1 MIKSRYIF
9 LGLAMILMLAGCGAN
24 RKTIRFGAAGIGGM
38 YDSFANAYVS
48 LANKEDFS
56 YKLETRNTAGSAANV
71 RLLSGK
77 YIELGIAQAD
87 LVEEAYHGTG
97 EFRDKAYQGYKAVA
111 ALYPE
116 ACQIIVRTDSEIET
130 LDDLLGKTISIGAEE
145 SGTERNANQILQ
157 AQGISGDMVKTV
169 NLDYTEAAAK
179 LADGEIDA
187 FFCTA
192 GTQTTVI
199 GELAK
204 ECGIRLL
211 SIDVKCRNR
220 LKAAYPFYS
229 EYTIPAGTYTGQ
241 TEEVKTLSVQAVL
254 LAGDSLSENTVKE
267 LTELLFLHGKDIRYA
282 ASIELTEDEQ
292 SAIGG
297 ITIPFHKGAA
307 AYYAECGIEVPT
319 E

>member
-1 MIKSRYIF
+1 MKKSRYIF

-179 LADGEIDA
+179 LATKNMPVNRDNSFGGGAGAGIKITPVAFLVIRGENVRMLPVAEPASTSVDRLIELLPDLLEK
-187 FFCTA
+187 
-192 GTQTTVI
+192 
-199 GELAK
+199 GEAYFAEKKAAK
-204 ECGIRLL
+204 EAE
-211 SIDVKCRNR
+211 
-220 LKAAYPFYS
+220 KAA
-229 EYTIPAGTYTGQ
+229 
-241 TEEVKTLSVQAVL
+241 
-254 LAGDSLSENTVKE
+254 
-267 LTELLFLHGKDIRYA
+267 
-282 ASIELTEDEQ
+282 ED
-292 SAIGG
+292 A
-297 ITIPFHKGAA
+297 
-307 AYYAECGIEVPT
+307 
-319 E
+319 

>member
-1 MIKSRYIF
+1 MNMFSKVFGSRSQREVKRIMP
-9 LGLAMILMLAGCGAN
+9 LVDKIESLRPEMQKLSDEELKG
-24 RKTIRFGAAGIGGM
+24 KTREF
-38 YDSFANAYVS
+38 
-48 LANKEDFS
+48 K
-56 YKLETRNTAGSAANV
+56 KRLEEG
-71 RLLSGK
+71 
-77 YIELGIAQAD
+77 
-87 LVEEAYHGTG
+87 
-97 EFRDKAYQGYKAVA
+97 
-111 ALYPE
+111 
-116 ACQIIVRTDSEIET
+116 ET

-282 ASIELTEDEQ
+282 ASIELKEDEQ

>member
-1 MIKSRYIF
+1 MGIF
-9 LGLAMILMLAGCGAN
+9 SKIMGTHSERELKRVYPIVDKIEAMGPAMEKLSDEELRA
-24 RKTIRFGAAGIGGM
+24 KTDEF
-38 YDSFANAYVS
+38 
-48 LANKEDFS
+48 K
-56 YKLETRNTAGSAANV
+56 K
-71 RLLSGK
+71 RL
-77 YIELGIAQAD
+77 
-87 LVEEAYHGTG
+87 
-97 EFRDKAYQGYKAVA
+97 
-111 ALYPE
+111 
-116 ACQIIVRTDSEIET
+116 SEGET

-282 ASIELTEDEQ
+282 ASIELKEDEQ

>member
-87 LVEEAYHGTG
+87 LVE
-97 EFRDKAYQGYKAVA
+97 DKAYQGYKAVA

-116 ACQIIVRTDSEIET
+116 ACQIVVRADSEIET

-199 GELAK
+199 EELAK

-254 LAGDSLSENTVKE
+254 LAGDRLSEDTVKE
-267 LTELLFLHGKDIRYA
+267 LTALLFLHGKDIRYA
-282 ASIELTEDEQ
+282 ASIELKEDEQ

>member
-1 MIKSRYIF
+1 MQ
-9 LGLAMILMLAGCGAN
+9 
-24 RKTIRFGAAGIGGM
+24 RFI
-38 YDSFANAYVS
+38 
-48 LANKEDFS
+48 
-56 YKLETRNTAGSAANV
+56 
-71 RLLSGK
+71 
-77 YIELGIAQAD
+77 
-87 LVEEAYHGTG
+87 
-97 EFRDKAYQGYKAVA
+97 
-111 ALYPE
+111 PE
-116 ACQIIVRTDSEIET
+116 ACQIVVRTDSEIET

-220 LKAAYPFYS
+220 FKGG
-229 EYTIPAGTYTGQ
+229 I
-241 TEEVKTLSVQAVL
+241 SVL
-254 LAGDSLSENTVKE
+254 FRIYDSGRHLYRSDRRGKNTVC
-267 LTELLFLHGKDIRYA
+267 TGG
-282 ASIELTEDEQ
+282 AS
-292 SAIGG
+292 GR
-297 ITIPFHKGAA
+297 
-307 AYYAECGIEVPT
+307 
-319 E
+319 

>member
-1 MIKSRYIF
+1 M
-9 LGLAMILMLAGCGAN
+9 
-24 RKTIRFGAAGIGGM
+24 
-38 YDSFANAYVS
+38 
-48 LANKEDFS
+48 
-56 YKLETRNTAGSAANV
+56 
-71 RLLSGK
+71 
-77 YIELGIAQAD
+77 
-87 LVEEAYHGTG
+87 EEAYHGTG

-116 ACQIIVRTDSEIET
+116 ACQIVVRTDSEIET

-145 SGTERNANQILQ
+145 SGTERNANQVLQ

-282 ASIELTEDEQ
+282 ASIELKEDEQ